1 MIIAF
6 LIKINSSIS
15 KRNCAN
21 ALINLNNVKSQEIP
35 KYAHPHSG
43 LLKQPDHHLKQE
55 IKLMSP
61 KGAQ

>member
-1 MIIAF
+1 MF
-6 LIKINSSIS
+6 LIKIYSSIS

-21 ALINLNNVKSQEIP
+21 ALINLTNVKSQEIP

-43 LLKQPDHHLKQE
+43 FLKQPDHHPKQE

-61 KGAQ
+61 NAAQ